1 MWAAFKKVVWH
12 LGSNDDWKGKGRKLL
27 PGMEKVAIGAGHLPG
42 DLRGGL
48 KVINLSPRKQVLRE
62 WMPQLRSLLAC
73 WPPAA
78 SL

>member
-1 MWAAFKKVVWH
+1 MKNGSKRERDSEKEVIRGELSERTTMWAAFKKVVWH

-48 KVINLSPRKQVLRE
+48 KVINLSP
-62 WMPQLRSLLAC
+62 
-73 WPPAA
+73 
-78 SL
+78 

>member
-48 KVINLSPRKQVLRE
+48 KVINLSP
-62 WMPQLRSLLAC
+62 
-73 WPPAA
+73 
-78 SL
+78 